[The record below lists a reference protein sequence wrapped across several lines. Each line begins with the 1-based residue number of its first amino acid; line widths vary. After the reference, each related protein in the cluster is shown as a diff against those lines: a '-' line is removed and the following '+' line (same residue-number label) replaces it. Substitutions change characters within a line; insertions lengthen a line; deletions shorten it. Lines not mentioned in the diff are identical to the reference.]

1 MEEAKDI
8 LRKLVS
14 INTIKDKE
22 NRTIIN
28 YLEELLTKYGF
39 VVESKDKY
47 LVMKNK
53 NVQGL
58 GFVGHT
64 DTVEYIDGWKYPKF
78 DITIKNGK
86 IYGLGVCDMKGSIAA
101 IISAISQLDFN
112 KLSKGIKL
120 IFTYDEEIGFSGIKE
135 VTKIVKDYPET
146 IIVGEPT
153 NNEFIVGSKGLLE
166 FKISFKGIK
175 CHSSN
180 PEKGENAILKMIE
193 FINELK
199 SYYDSEIKTIKNKN
213 FEIDYTTMNLGVI
226 NGGSAINSVP
236 AEAECLI
243 DFRTTEA
250 YLEKEILDKVDMLA
264 KKYDANVKIINRL
277 EPFYNDSKYG
287 NKTAGFI
294 TEAGFLPNEKIILGP
309 GPITA
314 HEVDEYIKEESFYK
328 LIEAY
333 KNIITEKCQ

>member
-1 MEEAKDI
+1 MEDAKDI

-22 NRTIIN
+22 NSTIIK

-39 VVESKDKY
+39 VVESKDKF

-64 DTVEYIDGWKYPKF
+64 DTVEYTGGWNYPKF
-78 DITIKNGK
+78 DITTQNGK

-101 IISAISQLDFN
+101 IISAITQLDFN

-135 VTKIVKDYPET
+135 VVRKIKDYPKT

-153 NNEFIVGSKGLLE
+153 NNEYIVGSKGLLE
-166 FKISFKGIK
+166 FKILFKGIK

-180 PEKGENAILKMIE
+180 PEKGENAILKMID

-199 SYYDSEIKTIKNKN
+199 SYYDLEIKSLKNKR
-213 FEIDYTTMNLGVI
+213 FEIDYTTMNVGVI
-226 NGGSAINSVP
+226 KGGSAINSVP

-243 DFRTTEA
+243 DFRTTDID
-250 YLEKEILDKVDMLA
+250 LEKRILDKVNELS
-264 KKYDANVKIINRL
+264 KKYDANITIINRL

-314 HEVDEYIKEESFYK
+314 HEVDEYIEEESFYK
-328 LIEAY
+328 LIEDY
-333 KNIITEKCQ
+333 KNIIVEKCQ